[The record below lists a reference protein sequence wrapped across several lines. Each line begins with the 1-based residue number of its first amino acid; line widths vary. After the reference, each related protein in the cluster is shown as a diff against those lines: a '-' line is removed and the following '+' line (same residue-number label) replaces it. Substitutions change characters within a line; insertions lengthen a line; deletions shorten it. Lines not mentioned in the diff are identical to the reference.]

1 MKCIK
6 CNSEIPDGSVMCPVC
21 NSNLSESINTSNTVP
36 IDTSVLPTVPENPVL
51 PANQGMNQASE
62 VNNPTPVVSQPENSG
77 VTETVV
83 PQNTNVLGADA
94 RVLNN
99 GTAPVVENVGTSNN
113 GNINPQASVAQENVN
128 NGNNAV
134 IEQNSAMVQSPV
146 VNDINPEY
154 INPNGDSIKLGNTKS
169 PEDNKA
175 KKKKN
180 LIIILIIVGVLLV
193 AGVGFFLYYSSQYK
207 SADKRIDAIVSALTM
222 KTKSLKNDAID
233 KSSGTYDIGM
243 SISSPDQSLS
253 FKVDG
258 TYAVDLSG
266 KAMDYTV
273 NLTSLNLGEE
283 LIDNPVNLEFYLNES
298 RVYVLLQN
306 YFDSYVYDE
315 VPGLDTI
322 FQVNEQNNIDYVSM
336 INALKSALASGI
348 KRMSNT
354 QTVGDANING
364 KTKKANIIK
373 INFNERNRS
382 VFFKTFLTSLANNKK
397 FVSEGSKFADLTEDE
412 FKNKLEET
420 ANDESIIK
428 DMSDINIEIYT
439 AQFGDELYGIKLSDT
454 DGDKKGVIE
463 FYPTAKGFGI
473 SFKEGSQSVLDLTY
487 ESASKK
493 TSTTNENET
502 KLTAVFYNEGQAY
515 NISLECKTVGD
526 VNPKDAKVN
535 VKNSINKK
543 YLTEEQKQMIL
554 QASQDAGKIGLYLP
568 SILSLY
574 LNDGVSVPSADPSQ
588 DSSWGDISITTP
600 EGGYQVT
607 ENDITG
613 ITDCTENPS
622 LCA

>member
-439 AQFGDELYGIKLSDT
+439 AQFGDE
-454 DGDKKGVIE
+454 E
-463 FYPTAKGFGI
+463 
-473 SFKEGSQSVLDLTY
+473 
-487 ESASKK
+487 
-493 TSTTNENET
+493 
-502 KLTAVFYNEGQAY
+502 
-515 NISLECKTVGD
+515 
-526 VNPKDAKVN
+526 
-535 VKNSINKK
+535 
-543 YLTEEQKQMIL
+543 
-554 QASQDAGKIGLYLP
+554 
-568 SILSLY
+568 
-574 LNDGVSVPSADPSQ
+574 
-588 DSSWGDISITTP
+588 
-600 EGGYQVT
+600 
-607 ENDITG
+607 
-613 ITDCTENPS
+613 
-622 LCA
+622 